1 MLEMLKQVAESNR
14 AQTDLFATLLKAWTT
29 APAPSTDPYVS
40 PDDREILAALTDA
53 AQNGDED
60 AKLILADPKLKHDYF
75 STFR

>member
-14 AQTDLFATLLKAWTT
+14 AQTELFATLLRAWTT
-29 APAPSTDPYVS
+29 TPAAAEPYVS
-40 PDDREILAALTDA
+40 HEDREILSALTDA

-60 AKLILADPKLKHDYF
+60 AMAILGDPKLKHDYF